1 MKAKAAKRRGLPLQ
15 PTLVSVVVLLIVAGS
30 GLVGVAAY
38 LSSRQVVDELW
49 QGLSGEIAVSTTQRT
64 LRYLEPARPAIK
76 SSQQM
81 ATGGGIQ
88 IDITDPWETLH
99 HLRAMVAAN
108 PQFTWMSYSHE
119 DGTYLAVH
127 RNEEGVLRATWR
139 RQETA
144 PEGEEDAPTILEE
157 FEVVDGGGFRLLTK
171 RRGAYDPRQ
180 RPWYQKGRA
189 SAEGEWVEPFLF
201 ATVNAPGFMY
211 VAQDKRN
218 GHVHGVWAVEYEV
231 SYLSEFLSTLSI
243 GETGRAYVVTSDG
256 LVVGH
261 PQGQTT
267 IGEGD
272 DLEIARAEDH
282 PDSMLRDAW
291 TELQRIGVGSQS
303 FEVGP
308 NLVMAE
314 PFPQESGIDWLVLVV
329 VPSEE
334 FFGPIE
340 EQAWVGAGIAA
351 AAAIFAIILGVLF
364 SSRVSR
370 DLSEI
375 AEEMG
380 RVGRFEL
387 IERKLKSQ
395 HSYVREINAM
405 SEATD
410 SMKSSLRSFGRYVPR
425 ELVGDLI
432 RSGQEA
438 VLGGRKAELTTLFT
452 DVAGFTTTAE
462 QMDPD
467 ELVLL
472 LGDYLESMSRTIR
485 EHGGTVDKYIGDA
498 IMAFWGA
505 PRETDRHALSA
516 CHCAVTMQ
524 RRLKALQKKWK
535 NEGKPIFVARIGIN
549 SGPTVVGNF
558 GSPERMN
565 YTVIG
570 DAVNLASR
578 LESLNKAYETS
589 TLIGEE
595 TADQLDDSI
604 VVRPV
609 DWVAVKGKHKAVLI
623 HELVGLAD
631 DVSETTKE
639 AIDLYREAL
648 ELYRSRDFEGA
659 TDGFEKARE
668 AFVGEDAPSR
678 IMAERARAYA
688 EDPPPEDW
696 SGTFVATEK

>member
-1 MKAKAAKRRGLPLQ
+1 MKAPATKKRGLPLQ

-30 GLVGVAAY
+30 GWVGAAAY

-49 QGLSGEIAVSTTQRT
+49 QRLSGEIAVSTTQRT
-64 LRYLEPARPAIK
+64 LRYLEPARPAIR
-76 SSQQM
+76 SSQQLTL
-81 ATGGGIQ
+81 AGGDQ
-88 IDITDPWETLH
+88 LDLADTWETLH

-108 PQFTWMSYSHE
+108 PQFTWMSHSSD
-119 DGTYLAVH
+119 DGTYLAVY
-127 RNEEGVLRATWR
+127 RNEEGALRATWR
-139 RQETA
+139 RQDIA
-144 PEGEEDAPTILEE
+144 PDVPEPTILED
-157 FEVVDGGGFRLLTK
+157 FEVTDDGSFRPLSK
-171 RRGAYDPRQ
+171 KRGAYDPRQ
-180 RPWYQKGRA
+180 RPWYQKGRT

-211 VAQDKRN
+211 AAQDVRD
-218 GHVHGVWAVEYEV
+218 GRVQGVWAVEYEV

-261 PQGQTT
+261 PEGQTT
-267 IGEGD
+267 TGEGD
-272 DLEIARAEDH
+272 ALAIASATDH
-282 PDSMLRDAW
+282 PDAMLREAW
-291 TELQRIGVGSQS
+291 IELQRRGVRSQS

-314 PFPQESGIDWLVLVV
+314 PFPPGSGIDWIVLVV
-329 VPSEE
+329 VPAED
-334 FFGPIE
+334 FFGPVE
-340 EQAWVGAGIAA
+340 DQAWVGVGIAVG
-351 AAAIFAIILGVLF
+351 AAIFAIILGVLF

-370 DLSEI
+370 DLGEI

-387 IERKLKSQ
+387 IDRKLAS
-395 HSYVREINAM
+395 HRSYVREINAM

-410 SMKSSLRSFGRYVPR
+410 SMKSSLRSFGKYVPR

-438 VLGGRKAELTTLFT
+438 ALGGRKTELTTLFT
-452 DVAGFTTTAE
+452 DIAGFTTTAE

-472 LGDYLESMSRTIR
+472 LGDYMDSMSRAIR

-505 PRETDRHALSA
+505 PREMENHALSA
-516 CHCAVTMQ
+516 CRCAVTMQ

-535 NEGKPIFVARIGIN
+535 KEGKPIFEARIGIN

-589 TLIGEE
+589 ALIGED
-595 TADQLDDSI
+595 TADQLDDSL

-609 DWVAVKGKHKAVLI
+609 DWVAVKGKHNAVLI
-623 HELVGLAD
+623 HEIVGLAD
-631 DVSETTKE
+631 DVSETTTK
-639 AIDLYREAL
+639 AIDFYREAL
-648 ELYRSRDFEGA
+648 DLYRARDFEA
-659 TDGFEKARE
+659 AAERFDKAST
-668 AFVGEDAPSR
+668 AFGVDDSPSR
-678 IMAERARAYA
+678 IMAERARGYA
-688 EDPPPEDW
+688 KNPPPEDW
-696 SGTFVATEK
+696 SGTFVAIEK